1 MARQSIG
8 FTLCAVLLLLSSTC
22 TDAFSV
28 SKNKMSMNVDGG
40 MENSRRAFLLSS
52 ATAALASTIP
62 VAANAAAP
70 EILKTKGGVK
80 YAITKEAPAKAVRP
94 LQGDI
99 VAVDY
104 TGYLSNGQIF
114 DATHAEGKKKELLF
128 QLGSSAVIPGLN
140 EVIAEMAVGQ
150 KVQAIIPPELAFGDD
165 GICLESGECLIK
177 PGSTLV
183 YDVFLKKSS
192 IPPP

>member
-1 MARQSIG
+1 
-8 FTLCAVLLLLSSTC
+8 
-22 TDAFSV
+22 
-28 SKNKMSMNVDGG
+28 MNVDGG

-104 TGYLSNGQIF
+104 TGYLSNGQVR
-114 DATHAEGKKKELLF
+114 T
-128 QLGSSAVIPGLN
+128 
-140 EVIAEMAVGQ
+140 
-150 KVQAIIPPELAFGDD
+150 
-165 GICLESGECLIK
+165 C
-177 PGSTLV
+177 
-183 YDVFLKKSS
+183 
-192 IPPP
+192 